1 MAYEVYIRFSDE
13 KSERILKLL
22 LDARVAFAE
31 IQLGE
36 KEAAAMERLEGR
48 SLPLVK
54 QKGRVIGGY
63 SDLVNSLRRRK
74 RPAVRPVLG
83 C

>member
-48 SLPLVK
+48 SLVK